1 EHGSIPDESR
11 TMNAK
16 NLSATFILATGFV
29 LLLYNGGSRF
39 TMGLMLKPMADELN
53 WTRATLSLTV
63 TLFMVISAVV
73 LPVIGRLVD
82 RYRIRTVL
90 LASVLLSSASIAL
103 MSVIQTP
110 AQAVLLYG
118 VLFALATAGTSI
130 APIGV
135 MISRWF
141 PKHLGLAN
149 SIAISGMG
157 AGQLVII
164 LVLTAQLESIGW
176 RGAFVVLTA
185 LGLLLIVPLA
195 FLSIPEPA
203 LGGAETATAP
213 LGNAKSE
220 LKPSDLL
227 RDSKL
232 WYLLVIYA
240 ICGFQDFFVATHVVA
255 FARDQGMGAVVAG
268 NLFALMGLVGLAGVL
283 MTGFVSDRFGPMLPT
298 LICFAIRIV
307 LFGLIT
313 VTTSVVAIIS
323 FALVYGF
330 TFWITAPLTLVFVR
344 KYFGTAH
351 LGMLTGIVAMVHHGA
366 GGLGAYAG
374 GIVYDV
380 SGSYQIV
387 FQIMLIVSFAALL
400 TTWGLSR
407 IRITPR

>member
-1 EHGSIPDESR
+1 MPHDLRS
-11 TMNAK
+11 MKAK
-16 NLSATFILATGFV
+16 TLSATFILATGFV

-39 TMGLMLKPMADELN
+39 TMGLMLKPMADDLN

-63 TLFMVISAVV
+63 TLFMVVSAVV

-90 LASVLLSSASIAL
+90 LASVLLSSASVAL

-110 AQAVLLYG
+110 VQAVVLYG

-141 PKHLGLAN
+141 PTRLGLAN

-164 LVLTAQLESIGW
+164 LLLTAQLESIGW
-176 RGAFVVLTA
+176 RGAFLVLA
-185 LGLLLIVPLA
+185 AFGLLLVVPLTL
-195 FLSIPEPA
+195 LSIPEPA
-203 LGGAETATAP
+203 LPGAETPDAP
-213 LGNAKSE
+213 LGSAKSE
-220 LKPSDLL
+220 LKASDLL

-232 WYLLVIYA
+232 WCLLVIYA
-240 ICGFQDFFVATHVVA
+240 MCGFQDFFVATHVVA
-255 FARDQGMGAVVAG
+255 FARDQGMGAVMSG
-268 NLFALMGLVGLAGVL
+268 NLFAFMGLVGLAGVL

-307 LFGLIT
+307 LFGLVT
-313 VTTSVVAIIS
+313 VTTSIVAIIG

-330 TFWITAPLTLVFVR
+330 TFWITAPLTIVFVR

-380 SGSYQIV
+380 FGSYQVI
-387 FQIMLIVSFAALL
+387 FQMMLMVSFAALL
-400 TTWGLSR
+400 TTWQLSR
-407 IRITPR
+407 IRIPST

>member
-1 EHGSIPDESR
+1 
-11 TMNAK
+11 MKAK
-16 NLSATFILATGFV
+16 TLSATFILATGFV

-39 TMGLMLKPMADELN
+39 TMGLMLKPMADDLN
-53 WTRATLSLTV
+53 WTRAALSLTV

-103 MSVIQTP
+103 MSVLQTP
-110 AQAVLLYG
+110 AQAVVLYG

-176 RGAFVVLTA
+176 RGAVVVLAA

-203 LGGAETATAP
+203 PGAAETPNAP
-213 LGNAKSE
+213 LGNTKSE
-220 LKPSDLL
+220 LNPSDLL

-255 FARDQGMGAVVAG
+255 FARDQGMGTVVAG

-283 MTGFVSDRFGPMLPT
+283 MTGFVSDRFGPILPT

-351 LGMLTGIVAMVHHGA
+351 LGMLTGIVAMGHHGA

-380 SGSYQIV
+380 SGSYQII

-407 IRITPR
+407 VRISPI

>member
-1 EHGSIPDESR
+1 
-11 TMNAK
+11 MKAK
-16 NLSATFILATGFV
+16 TLSGTFILATGFV

-39 TMGLMLKPMADELN
+39 TMGLMLKPMADDLN

-63 TLFMVISAVV
+63 TLFMVVSAVV

-90 LASVLLSSASIAL
+90 LASVLLSSASVAL

-110 AQAVLLYG
+110 AQAVVLYG

-141 PKHLGLAN
+141 PTRLGLAN

-164 LVLTAQLESIGW
+164 LLLTAQLESIGW
-176 RGAFVVLTA
+176 RGAFLVLAA
-185 LGLLLIVPLA
+185 LGLLLVVPLTL
-195 FLSIPEPA
+195 LSIPEPA
-203 LGGAETATAP
+203 LPSAETPNAP
-213 LGNAKSE
+213 LGSAKSK
-220 LKPSDLL
+220 LKASDLL

-240 ICGFQDFFVATHVVA
+240 MCGFQDFFVATHVVA
-255 FARDQGMGAVVAG
+255 FARDQGMGAVVSG
-268 NLFALMGLVGLAGVL
+268 NLFALMGLVGVAGVL

-307 LFGLIT
+307 LFGLVT
-313 VTTSVVAIIS
+313 VTTSVVAIIG
-323 FALVYGF
+323 FALIYGF
-330 TFWITAPLTLVFVR
+330 TFWITAPLTIVFVR

-380 SGSYQIV
+380 SGSYQVI
-387 FQIMLIVSFAALL
+387 FQIMLMVSFAALL
-400 TTWGLSR
+400 TTWQLSR
-407 IRITPR
+407 IRIPST

>member
-1 EHGSIPDESR
+1 
-11 TMNAK
+11 MNPKA
-16 NLSATFILATGFV
+16 LSGTFILATGFI

-39 TMGLMLKPMADELN
+39 TMGLMLKPMADDLS
-53 WTRATLSLTV
+53 WSRATLSLTV
-63 TLFMVISAVV
+63 TLFMVVSAVV

-90 LASVLLSSASIAL
+90 LASVLLSSASVAL
-103 MSVIQTP
+103 MSAIQTP
-110 AQAVLLYG
+110 VQAVVLYG

-164 LVLTAQLESIGW
+164 LLLTAQLESIGW
-176 RGAFVVLTA
+176 RGAFLVLA
-185 LGLLLIVPLA
+185 GLGLLLVVPLML
-195 FLSIPEPA
+195 LSIPEPA
-203 LGGAETATAP
+203 LPSAETSNEP
-213 LGNAKSE
+213 LGRAKSE
-220 LKPSDLL
+220 LKASDLL

-240 ICGFQDFFVATHVVA
+240 MCGFQDFFVATHVVA
-255 FARDQGMGAVVAG
+255 FARDQGMGAVVSG
-268 NLFALMGLVGLAGVL
+268 NLFAFMGLVGLAGVL

-298 LICFAIRIV
+298 LICFAIRIA
-307 LFGLIT
+307 LFGLMT
-313 VTTSVVAIIS
+313 VTTSVAAIIG

-330 TFWITAPLTLVFVR
+330 TFWITAPLTIVFVR

-380 SGSYQIV
+380 FGSYQVI
-387 FQIMLIVSFAALL
+387 FQIMLMVSFAALL
-400 TTWGLSR
+400 TTWQLSR
-407 IRITPR
+407 IRIPST

>member
-1 EHGSIPDESR
+1 
-11 TMNAK
+11 MKAK
-16 NLSATFILATGFV
+16 TLSATFILATGFV

-39 TMGLMLKPMADELN
+39 TMGLMLKPMADDLN

-63 TLFMVISAVV
+63 TLFMVVSAVV

-90 LASVLLSSASIAL
+90 LASVLLSSASVAL
-103 MSVIQTP
+103 MSAIQTP
-110 AQAVLLYG
+110 MQAVVLYG

-176 RGAFVVLTA
+176 RGAFLVLAA
-185 LGLLLIVPLA
+185 LGLLLIVPLT

-203 LGGAETATAP
+203 LGGAETPNAP
-213 LGNAKSE
+213 LGKAKSE
-220 LKPSDLL
+220 LKASDLL

-240 ICGFQDFFVATHVVA
+240 MCGFQDFFVATHVVA
-255 FARDQGMGAVVAG
+255 FARDQGMGAVVSG

-298 LICFAIRIV
+298 LICFAIRIA
-307 LFGLIT
+307 LFGLVT
-313 VTTSVVAIIS
+313 VTTSVVAIIG

-330 TFWITAPLTLVFVR
+330 TFWITAPLTIVFVR

-380 SGSYQIV
+380 FGSYQVI
-387 FQIMLIVSFAALL
+387 FQMMLMVSFAGLL
-400 TTWGLSR
+400 TTWQLSR
-407 IRITPR
+407 IRIRST

>member
-1 EHGSIPDESR
+1 MKPK
-11 TMNAK
+11 A
-16 NLSATFILATGFV
+16 LSGTFILATGFV

-39 TMGLMLKPMADELN
+39 TMGLMLRPMADDLS
-53 WTRATLSLTV
+53 WSRATLSLTV
-63 TLFMVISAVV
+63 TLFMVVSAVV
-73 LPVIGRLVD
+73 LPVVGRLVD

-90 LASVLLSSASIAL
+90 LASVLLSSASVAL
-103 MSVIQTP
+103 MSAIQTP
-110 AQAVLLYG
+110 VQAVVLYG

-141 PKHLGLAN
+141 PKRLGLAN

-164 LVLTAQLESIGW
+164 LLLTTQLESIGW
-176 RGAFVVLTA
+176 RGAFLVLA
-185 LGLLLIVPLA
+185 GLGLLLIVPLTL
-195 FLSIPEPA
+195 LSIPEPGLPGA
-203 LGGAETATAP
+203 GMPNASLGS
-213 LGNAKSE
+213 AKSE

-240 ICGFQDFFVATHVVA
+240 MCGFQDFFVATHVVA
-255 FARDQGMGAVVAG
+255 FARDQGMGAVVSG
-268 NLFALMGLVGLAGVL
+268 NLFALMGLVGVAGVL

-307 LFGLIT
+307 LFGLVT
-313 VTTSVVAIIS
+313 VTTSVVAIIG
-323 FALVYGF
+323 FALIYGF
-330 TFWITAPLTLVFVR
+330 TFWITAPLTIVFVR

-374 GIVYDV
+374 GIIYDV
-380 SGSYQIV
+380 FGSYQVI
-387 FQIMLIVSFAALL
+387 FQIMLMVSFAALL
-400 TTWGLSR
+400 TTWLLSR
-407 IRITPR
+407 IRITST

>member
-1 EHGSIPDESR
+1 MKPK
-11 TMNAK
+11 A
-16 NLSATFILATGFV
+16 LSGTFILATGFI
-29 LLLYNGGSRF
+29 LLLYNGGSRL
-39 TMGLMLKPMADELN
+39 TMGLMLRPMADDLN

-63 TLFMVISAVV
+63 TLFMVVSAVV

-90 LASVLLSSASIAL
+90 LASVLLSSASVAL
-103 MSVIQTP
+103 MSAIQTP
-110 AQAVLLYG
+110 VQAIVLYG

-141 PKHLGLAN
+141 PEHLGLAN

-164 LVLTAQLESIGW
+164 LLLTAQLESIGW
-176 RGAFVVLTA
+176 RGAFLVLA
-185 LGLLLIVPLA
+185 GLGLLLIVPLA
-195 FLSIPEPA
+195 LLSIPEPA
-203 LGGAETATAP
+203 LPSAETSNEP
-213 LGNAKSE
+213 LGSAKSE
-220 LKPSDLL
+220 LKASDLL

-255 FARDQGMGAVVAG
+255 FARDQGMGAVVSG
-268 NLFALMGLVGLAGVL
+268 NLFALMGLVGVAGVL

-298 LICFAIRIV
+298 IICFAIRIV
-307 LFGLIT
+307 LFGLVM
-313 VTTSVVAIIS
+313 VTTSVVAIIG

-330 TFWITAPLTLVFVR
+330 TFWITAPLTIVFVR

-380 SGSYQIV
+380 FGSYQVI
-387 FQIMLIVSFAALL
+387 FQIMLMVSFAALL
-400 TTWGLSR
+400 TTWLLSR
-407 IRITPR
+407 IRITST

>member
-1 EHGSIPDESR
+1 MPHDSR
-11 TMNAK
+11 SMKAK
-16 NLSATFILATGFV
+16 TLSGTFILATGFV

-39 TMGLMLKPMADELN
+39 TMGLMLKPMADDLN

-63 TLFMVISAVV
+63 TLFMVVSAVV

-90 LASVLLSSASIAL
+90 LASVLLSSASVAL

-110 AQAVLLYG
+110 AQAVVLYG

-141 PKHLGLAN
+141 PTRLGLAN

-164 LVLTAQLESIGW
+164 LLLTAQLESIGW
-176 RGAFVVLTA
+176 RGAFLVLAA
-185 LGLLLIVPLA
+185 LGLLLVVPLTL
-195 FLSIPEPA
+195 LSIPEPA
-203 LGGAETATAP
+203 LPSAETPNAP
-213 LGNAKSE
+213 LGSAKSK
-220 LKPSDLL
+220 LKASDLL

-240 ICGFQDFFVATHVVA
+240 MCGFQDFFVATHVVA
-255 FARDQGMGAVVAG
+255 FARDQGMGAVVSG
-268 NLFALMGLVGLAGVL
+268 NLFALMGLVGVAGVL

-307 LFGLIT
+307 LFGLVT
-313 VTTSVVAIIS
+313 VTTSVVAIIG
-323 FALVYGF
+323 FALIYGF
-330 TFWITAPLTLVFVR
+330 TFWITAPLTIVFVR

-380 SGSYQIV
+380 SGSYQVI
-387 FQIMLIVSFAALL
+387 FQIMLMVSFAALL
-400 TTWGLSR
+400 TTWQLSR
-407 IRITPR
+407 IRIPST

>member
-1 EHGSIPDESR
+1 
-11 TMNAK
+11 
-16 NLSATFILATGFV
+16 
-29 LLLYNGGSRF
+29 
-39 TMGLMLKPMADELN
+39 MGLMLKPMADDLN

-63 TLFMVISAVV
+63 TLFMVVSAVV

-90 LASVLLSSASIAL
+90 LASVLLSSASVAL

-110 AQAVLLYG
+110 AQAVVLYG

-141 PKHLGLAN
+141 PTRLGLAN

-164 LVLTAQLESIGW
+164 LLLTAQLESIGW
-176 RGAFVVLTA
+176 RGAFLVLAA
-185 LGLLLIVPLA
+185 LGLLLVVPLTL
-195 FLSIPEPA
+195 LSIPEPA
-203 LGGAETATAP
+203 LPSAETPNAP
-213 LGNAKSE
+213 LGSAKSK
-220 LKPSDLL
+220 LKASDLL

-240 ICGFQDFFVATHVVA
+240 MCGFQDFFVATHVVA
-255 FARDQGMGAVVAG
+255 FARDQGMGAVVSG
-268 NLFALMGLVGLAGVL
+268 NLFALMGLVGVAGVL

-307 LFGLIT
+307 LFGLVT
-313 VTTSVVAIIS
+313 VTTSVVAIIG
-323 FALVYGF
+323 FALIYGF
-330 TFWITAPLTLVFVR
+330 TFWITAPLTIVFVR

-380 SGSYQIV
+380 SGSYQVI
-387 FQIMLIVSFAALL
+387 FQIMLMVSFAALL
-400 TTWGLSR
+400 TTWQLSR
-407 IRITPR
+407 IRIPST

>member
-1 EHGSIPDESR
+1 
-11 TMNAK
+11 MNPKA
-16 NLSATFILATGFV
+16 LSGTFILATGFI

-39 TMGLMLKPMADELN
+39 TMGLMLKPMADDLS
-53 WTRATLSLTV
+53 WSRATLSLTV
-63 TLFMVISAVV
+63 TLFMVVSAVV

-90 LASVLLSSASIAL
+90 LASVLLSSASVAL
-103 MSVIQTP
+103 MSAIQTP
-110 AQAVLLYG
+110 VQAVVLYG

-141 PKHLGLAN
+141 PKRLGLAN

-164 LVLTAQLESIGW
+164 LLLTAQLESIGW
-176 RGAFVVLTA
+176 RGAFLVLA
-185 LGLLLIVPLA
+185 GLGLLLVVPLML
-195 FLSIPEPA
+195 LSIPEPVLPDA
-203 LGGAETATAP
+203 GKPNEP
-213 LGNAKSE
+213 LGRAKSE
-220 LKPSDLL
+220 LKASDLL

-240 ICGFQDFFVATHVVA
+240 MCGFQDFFVATHVVA
-255 FARDQGMGAVVAG
+255 FARDQGMGAVVSG
-268 NLFALMGLVGLAGVL
+268 NLFAFMGLVGLAGVL

-298 LICFAIRIV
+298 LICFAIRIA
-307 LFGLIT
+307 LFGLMT
-313 VTTSVVAIIS
+313 VTTSVAAIIG

-330 TFWITAPLTLVFVR
+330 TFWITAPLTIVFVR

-380 SGSYQIV
+380 FGSYQVI

-400 TTWGLSR
+400 TTWQLSR
-407 IRITPR
+407 IRIPST

>member
-1 EHGSIPDESR
+1 MPDESR
-11 TMNAK
+11 SVKSKT
-16 NLSATFILATGFV
+16 LSATFILATGFV

-39 TMGLMLKPMADELN
+39 TMGLMLKPMADDLN
-53 WTRATLSLTV
+53 WTRAALSLTV

-110 AQAVLLYG
+110 AQAVVLYG
-118 VLFALATAGTSI
+118 ILFALATAGTSI
-130 APIGV
+130 AAIGV

-176 RGAFVVLTA
+176 RGAFVVLAA

-203 LGGAETATAP
+203 LGAAETANAP
-213 LGNAKSE
+213 LGNTKSE
-220 LKPSDLL
+220 LNPSDLL

-255 FARDQGMGAVVAG
+255 FARDQGMGTVVAG

-298 LICFAIRIV
+298 LIC
-307 LFGLIT
+307 
-313 VTTSVVAIIS
+313 

-380 SGSYQIV
+380 SGSYQII

-407 IRITPR
+407 IRITPV

>member
-1 EHGSIPDESR
+1 MPHDSQP
-11 TMNAK
+11 MKPKA
-16 NLSATFILATGFV
+16 LSGTFILATGFI

-39 TMGLMLKPMADELN
+39 TMGLMLRPMADDLS

-63 TLFMVISAVV
+63 TLFMVVSAVV

-90 LASVLLSSASIAL
+90 LASVLLSSASVAL
-103 MSVIQTP
+103 MSAIQTP
-110 AQAVLLYG
+110 VQAVVLYG

-141 PKHLGLAN
+141 PEHLGLAN

-164 LVLTAQLESIGW
+164 LLLTAQLESIGW
-176 RGAFVVLTA
+176 RGAFLVLA
-185 LGLLLIVPLA
+185 GLGLLLIVPLA
-195 FLSIPEPA
+195 LLSIPEPA
-203 LGGAETATAP
+203 LPSAETSNEP
-213 LGNAKSE
+213 LGSAKSE
-220 LKPSDLL
+220 LKASDLL

-255 FARDQGMGAVVAG
+255 FARDQGMGAVVSG
-268 NLFALMGLVGLAGVL
+268 NLFALMGLVGVAGVL

-298 LICFAIRIV
+298 IICFAIRIV
-307 LFGLIT
+307 LFGLVM
-313 VTTSVVAIIS
+313 VTTSVVAIIG

-330 TFWITAPLTLVFVR
+330 TFWITAPLTIVFVR

-380 SGSYQIV
+380 FGSYQVI
-387 FQIMLIVSFAALL
+387 FQIMLMVSFAALL
-400 TTWGLSR
+400 TTWLLSR
-407 IRITPR
+407 IRITST

>member
-1 EHGSIPDESR
+1 
-11 TMNAK
+11 MKAK
-16 NLSATFILATGFV
+16 TLSGTFILATGFV

-39 TMGLMLKPMADELN
+39 TMGLMLKPMADDLN

-63 TLFMVISAVV
+63 TLFMVVSAVV

-90 LASVLLSSASIAL
+90 LASVLLSSASVAL

-110 AQAVLLYG
+110 AQAVVLYG

-164 LVLTAQLESIGW
+164 LLLTAQLESIGW
-176 RGAFVVLTA
+176 RGAFLVLAA
-185 LGLLLIVPLA
+185 LGLLLVVPLTL
-195 FLSIPEPA
+195 LSIPEPA
-203 LGGAETATAP
+203 LPSAETPNAP
-213 LGNAKSE
+213 LGSAKSK
-220 LKPSDLL
+220 LKASDLL

-240 ICGFQDFFVATHVVA
+240 MCGFQDFFVATHVVA
-255 FARDQGMGAVVAG
+255 FARDQGMGAVVSG
-268 NLFALMGLVGLAGVL
+268 NLFALMGLVGVAGVL

-307 LFGLIT
+307 LFGLVT
-313 VTTSVVAIIS
+313 VTTSVVAIIG
-323 FALVYGF
+323 FALIYGF
-330 TFWITAPLTLVFVR
+330 TFWITAPLTIVFVR

-380 SGSYQIV
+380 SGSYQVI
-387 FQIMLIVSFAALL
+387 FQIMLMVSFAALL
-400 TTWGLSR
+400 TTWQLSR
-407 IRITPR
+407 IRIPST

>member
-1 EHGSIPDESR
+1 MKPK
-11 TMNAK
+11 A
-16 NLSATFILATGFV
+16 LSGTFILATGFI

-39 TMGLMLKPMADELN
+39 TMGLMLSPMADDLN

-63 TLFMVISAVV
+63 TLFMVVSAVV

-90 LASVLLSSASIAL
+90 LASVLLSSASVAL
-103 MSVIQTP
+103 MSAIQTP
-110 AQAVLLYG
+110 VQAVVLYG

-141 PKHLGLAN
+141 PEHLGLAN

-164 LVLTAQLESIGW
+164 LLLTAQLESIGW
-176 RGAFVVLTA
+176 RGAFLVLA
-185 LGLLLIVPLA
+185 GLGLLLIVPLA
-195 FLSIPEPA
+195 LLSIPEPA
-203 LGGAETATAP
+203 LPSAETSNEP
-213 LGNAKSE
+213 LGSAKSE
-220 LKPSDLL
+220 LKASDLL

-255 FARDQGMGAVVAG
+255 FARDQGMGAVVSG
-268 NLFALMGLVGLAGVL
+268 NLFALMGLVGVSGVL

-298 LICFAIRIV
+298 IICFAIRIV
-307 LFGLIT
+307 LFGLVM
-313 VTTSVVAIIS
+313 VTTSVVAIIG

-330 TFWITAPLTLVFVR
+330 TFWITAPLTIVFVR

-380 SGSYQIV
+380 FGSYQVI
-387 FQIMLIVSFAALL
+387 FQMMLMVSFAGLL
-400 TTWGLSR
+400 TTWQLSR
-407 IRITPR
+407 IRITST

>member
-1 EHGSIPDESR
+1 
-11 TMNAK
+11 MKAK
-16 NLSATFILATGFV
+16 TLSATFILATGFV

-39 TMGLMLKPMADELN
+39 TMGLMLKPMADDLS

-63 TLFMVISAVV
+63 TLFMVVSAVV

-90 LASVLLSSASIAL
+90 LASVLLSSASVAL

-110 AQAVLLYG
+110 VQAVVLYG

-176 RGAFVVLTA
+176 RGAFVVLAA
-185 LGLLLIVPLA
+185 LGLLLIVPLT

-203 LGGAETATAP
+203 LPGAETPNAP

-220 LKPSDLL
+220 LTPSDLL

-240 ICGFQDFFVATHVVA
+240 MCGFQDFFVATHVVA
-255 FARDQGMGAVVAG
+255 FARDQGMGAVVSG

-307 LFGLIT
+307 LFGLVT
-313 VTTSVVAIIS
+313 VTTSVVAIIG

-330 TFWITAPLTLVFVR
+330 TFWITAPLTIVFVR

-351 LGMLTGIVAMVHHGA
+351 LGVLTGIVAMVHHGA

-380 SGSYQIV
+380 FGNYQVI
-387 FQIMLIVSFAALL
+387 FQIMLMVSFAALL
-400 TTWGLSR
+400 TTWLLSR
-407 IRITPR
+407 IRITST

>member
-1 EHGSIPDESR
+1 MKPK
-11 TMNAK
+11 A
-16 NLSATFILATGFV
+16 LSGTFILATGFI

-39 TMGLMLKPMADELN
+39 TMGLMLSPMADDLN

-63 TLFMVISAVV
+63 TLFMVVSAVV

-90 LASVLLSSASIAL
+90 LASVLLSSASVAL
-103 MSVIQTP
+103 MSAIQTP
-110 AQAVLLYG
+110 VQAVVLYG

-141 PKHLGLAN
+141 PEHLGLAN

-164 LVLTAQLESIGW
+164 LLLTAQLESIGW
-176 RGAFVVLTA
+176 RGAFLVLA
-185 LGLLLIVPLA
+185 GLGLLLIVPLA
-195 FLSIPEPA
+195 LLSIPEPA
-203 LGGAETATAP
+203 LPSAETSNEP
-213 LGNAKSE
+213 LGSAKSE
-220 LKPSDLL
+220 LKASDLL

-255 FARDQGMGAVVAG
+255 FARDQGMGAVVSG
-268 NLFALMGLVGLAGVL
+268 NLFALMGLVGVAGVL

-298 LICFAIRIV
+298 IICFAIRIA
-307 LFGLIT
+307 LFGLVM
-313 VTTSVVAIIS
+313 VTTSVVAIIG

-330 TFWITAPLTLVFVR
+330 TFWITAPLTIVFVR

-380 SGSYQIV
+380 FGSYQVI
-387 FQIMLIVSFAALL
+387 FQIMLMVSFAALL
-400 TTWGLSR
+400 TTWLLSR
-407 IRITPR
+407 IRITST

>member
-1 EHGSIPDESR
+1 
-11 TMNAK
+11 MKAK
-16 NLSATFILATGFV
+16 TLSATFILATGFV

-90 LASVLLSSASIAL
+90 LASVLLSSASVAL

-176 RGAFVVLTA
+176 RGAFVVLAA

-203 LGGAETATAP
+203 LGAAETPNAP
-213 LGNAKSE
+213 LGNTKSK

-407 IRITPR
+407 IRITPI

>member
-1 EHGSIPDESR
+1 MKPK
-11 TMNAK
+11 A
-16 NLSATFILATGFV
+16 LSGTFILATGFI

-39 TMGLMLKPMADELN
+39 TMGLMLRPMADDLS
-53 WTRATLSLTV
+53 WSRATLSLTV
-63 TLFMVISAVV
+63 TLFMVVSAVV

-90 LASVLLSSASIAL
+90 LASVLLSSASVAL
-103 MSVIQTP
+103 MSAIQTP
-110 AQAVLLYG
+110 VQAVVLYG

-164 LVLTAQLESIGW
+164 LLLTAQLESIGW
-176 RGAFVVLTA
+176 RGAFLVLA
-185 LGLLLIVPLA
+185 GLGLLLVVPLA
-195 FLSIPEPA
+195 LLSIPEPA
-203 LGGAETATAP
+203 LPGAETSHEP
-213 LGNAKSE
+213 LGSAKSE
-220 LKPSDLL
+220 LKASDLL

-240 ICGFQDFFVATHVVA
+240 MCGFQDFFVATHVVA
-255 FARDQGMGAVVAG
+255 FARDQGMGAVASG
-268 NLFALMGLVGLAGVL
+268 NLFALMGLVGVAGVL
-283 MTGFVSDRFGPMLPT
+283 MTGFVSDRFG
-298 LICFAIRIV
+298 
-307 LFGLIT
+307 
-313 VTTSVVAIIS
+313 VTTSVVAIIG
-323 FALVYGF
+323 FALIYGF
-330 TFWITAPLTLVFVR
+330 TFWITAPLTIVFVR

-380 SGSYQIV
+380 FGSYQVI
-387 FQIMLIVSFAALL
+387 FQMMLMVSFAGLL
-400 TTWGLSR
+400 TTWQLSR
-407 IRITPR
+407 IRIPST

>member
-1 EHGSIPDESR
+1 MKPKALNG
-11 TMNAK
+11 
-16 NLSATFILATGFV
+16 TFILATGFI

-39 TMGLMLKPMADELN
+39 TMGLMLRPMADDLS
-53 WTRATLSLTV
+53 WSRATLSLTV
-63 TLFMVISAVV
+63 TLFMVVSAVV

-90 LASVLLSSASIAL
+90 LASVLLSSASVAL
-103 MSVIQTP
+103 MSAIQTP
-110 AQAVLLYG
+110 VQAVVLYG

-164 LVLTAQLESIGW
+164 LLLTAQLESIGW
-176 RGAFVVLTA
+176 RGAFLVLA
-185 LGLLLIVPLA
+185 GLGLLLVVPLA
-195 FLSIPEPA
+195 LLSIPEPA
-203 LGGAETATAP
+203 LPGAGMPNEP
-213 LGNAKSE
+213 LGSAKSE
-220 LKPSDLL
+220 LKASDLL

-240 ICGFQDFFVATHVVA
+240 LCGFQDFFVATHVVA
-255 FARDQGMGAVVAG
+255 FARDQGMGAVASG
-268 NLFALMGLVGLAGVL
+268 NVFALMGLVGLAGVL

-298 LICFAIRIV
+298 LICFAIRIA
-307 LFGLIT
+307 LFGLMT
-313 VTTSVVAIIS
+313 VTTSVVAIIG

-330 TFWITAPLTLVFVR
+330 TFWITAPLTIVFVR

-380 SGSYQIV
+380 FGSYQVI
-387 FQIMLIVSFAALL
+387 FQMMLMVSFAALL
-400 TTWGLSR
+400 TTWQLSR
-407 IRITPR
+407 IRIPAT

>member
-1 EHGSIPDESR
+1 
-11 TMNAK
+11 MNPKA
-16 NLSATFILATGFV
+16 LSGTFILATGFI

-39 TMGLMLKPMADELN
+39 TMGLMLRPMADDLS
-53 WTRATLSLTV
+53 WSRATLSLTV
-63 TLFMVISAVV
+63 TLFMVVSAVV

-90 LASVLLSSASIAL
+90 LASVLLSSASVAL
-103 MSVIQTP
+103 MSAIQTP
-110 AQAVLLYG
+110 VQAVVLYG

-141 PKHLGLAN
+141 PKRLGLAN

-164 LVLTAQLESIGW
+164 LLLTAQLESIGW
-176 RGAFVVLTA
+176 RGAFLVLA
-185 LGLLLIVPLA
+185 GLGLLLVVPLTL
-195 FLSIPEPA
+195 LSIPEPA
-203 LGGAETATAP
+203 LPRAGKPNEP
-213 LGNAKSE
+213 LGRAKSE
-220 LKPSDLL
+220 LKASDLL

-240 ICGFQDFFVATHVVA
+240 LCGFQDFFVATHVVA
-255 FARDQGMGAVVAG
+255 FARDQGMGAVVSG

-307 LFGLIT
+307 LFGLMT
-313 VTTSVVAIIS
+313 VTTSVVAIIG
-323 FALVYGF
+323 FALIYGF
-330 TFWITAPLTLVFVR
+330 TFWITAPLTIVFVR

-380 SGSYQIV
+380 FGSYQVI
-387 FQIMLIVSFAALL
+387 FQIMLMVSFAALL
-400 TTWGLSR
+400 TTWLLSR
-407 IRITPR
+407 IRITST

>member
-1 EHGSIPDESR
+1 MKPK
-11 TMNAK
+11 A
-16 NLSATFILATGFV
+16 LSGTFILATGFI

-39 TMGLMLKPMADELN
+39 TMGLMLRPMADDLS
-53 WTRATLSLTV
+53 WSRATLSLTV
-63 TLFMVISAVV
+63 TLFMVVSAVV

-90 LASVLLSSASIAL
+90 LASVLLSSASVAL
-103 MSVIQTP
+103 MSAIQTP
-110 AQAVLLYG
+110 VQAVVLYG

-141 PKHLGLAN
+141 PEHLGLAN

-164 LVLTAQLESIGW
+164 LLLTAQLESIGW
-176 RGAFVVLTA
+176 RGAFLVLA
-185 LGLLLIVPLA
+185 GLGLLLVVPLA
-195 FLSIPEPA
+195 LLSIPEPA
-203 LGGAETATAP
+203 LPGAETSHEP
-213 LGNAKSE
+213 LGRAKSE
-220 LKPSDLL
+220 LKASDLL

-240 ICGFQDFFVATHVVA
+240 LCGFQDFFVATHVVA
-255 FARDQGMGAVVAG
+255 FARDQGMGAVASG

-298 LICFAIRIV
+298 LICFAIRIA
-307 LFGLIT
+307 LFGLMT
-313 VTTSVVAIIS
+313 VTTSVVAIIG

-330 TFWITAPLTLVFVR
+330 TFWITAPLTIVFVR

-380 SGSYQIV
+380 FGSYQVI
-387 FQIMLIVSFAALL
+387 FQMMLMVSFAGLL
-400 TTWGLSR
+400 TTWQLSR
-407 IRITPR
+407 IRIPST

>member
-1 EHGSIPDESR
+1 MPHDSQP
-11 TMNAK
+11 MKPKA
-16 NLSATFILATGFV
+16 LSGTFILATGFI

-39 TMGLMLKPMADELN
+39 TMGLMLRPMADDLN

-63 TLFMVISAVV
+63 TLFMVVSAVV

-90 LASVLLSSASIAL
+90 LASVLLSSASVAL
-103 MSVIQTP
+103 MSAIQTP
-110 AQAVLLYG
+110 VQAVVLYG

-141 PKHLGLAN
+141 PEHLGLAN

-164 LVLTAQLESIGW
+164 LLLTAQLESIGW
-176 RGAFVVLTA
+176 RGAFLVLA
-185 LGLLLIVPLA
+185 GLGLLLIVPLA
-195 FLSIPEPA
+195 LLSIPEPA
-203 LGGAETATAP
+203 LPSAETSNEP
-213 LGNAKSE
+213 LGSAKSE
-220 LKPSDLL
+220 LKASDLL

-255 FARDQGMGAVVAG
+255 FARDQGMGAVVSG
-268 NLFALMGLVGLAGVL
+268 NLFALMGLVGVAGVL

-307 LFGLIT
+307 LFGLVM
-313 VTTSVVAIIS
+313 VTTSVVAIIG

-330 TFWITAPLTLVFVR
+330 TFWITAPLTIVFVR

-380 SGSYQIV
+380 FGSYQVI
-387 FQIMLIVSFAALL
+387 FQIMLMVSFAALL
-400 TTWGLSR
+400 TTWLLSR
-407 IRITPR
+407 IRITST

>member
-1 EHGSIPDESR
+1 MPDDSR
-11 TMNAK
+11 SMKSKT
-16 NLSATFILATGFV
+16 LSATFILATGFV

-39 TMGLMLKPMADELN
+39 TMGLMLKPMADDLN

-63 TLFMVISAVV
+63 TLFMVVSAVV

-90 LASVLLSSASIAL
+90 LASVLLSSASVAL
-103 MSVIQTP
+103 MSAIQTP
-110 AQAVLLYG
+110 VQAVVLYG

-164 LVLTAQLESIGW
+164 LLLTAQLETIGW
-176 RGAFVVLTA
+176 RGAFLVLAA

-195 FLSIPEPA
+195 LLSIPEPA
-203 LGGAETATAP
+203 LPGPGMPNEP
-213 LGNAKSE
+213 LGSAKFE
-220 LKPSDLL
+220 LKLSGLL

-240 ICGFQDFFVATHVVA
+240 MCGFQDFFVATHVVA
-255 FARDQGMGAVVAG
+255 FARDQGMGPVASG

-298 LICFAIRIV
+298 LICFLIRIV

-313 VTTSVVAIIS
+313 VTTSVVAIIG

-330 TFWITAPLTLVFVR
+330 TFWITAPLTIVFVR

-380 SGSYQIV
+380 FGNYQVI
-387 FQIMLIVSFAALL
+387 FQIMLMVSFAALL
-400 TTWGLSR
+400 MTWQLSR
-407 IRITPR
+407 IRIPST

>member
-1 EHGSIPDESR
+1 MKPK
-11 TMNAK
+11 A
-16 NLSATFILATGFV
+16 LSGTFILATGFV

-39 TMGLMLKPMADELN
+39 TMGLMLRPMADDLS
-53 WTRATLSLTV
+53 WSRATLSLTV
-63 TLFMVISAVV
+63 TLFMVVSAVV
-73 LPVIGRLVD
+73 LPVVGRLVD

-90 LASVLLSSASIAL
+90 LASVLLSSASVAL
-103 MSVIQTP
+103 MSAIQTP
-110 AQAVLLYG
+110 VQAVVLYG

-141 PKHLGLAN
+141 PKRLGLAN

-164 LVLTAQLESIGW
+164 LLLTTQLESIGW
-176 RGAFVVLTA
+176 RGAFLVLA
-185 LGLLLIVPLA
+185 GLGLLLIVPLTL
-195 FLSIPEPA
+195 LSIPEPGLPGA
-203 LGGAETATAP
+203 GMPNASLGS
-213 LGNAKSE
+213 AKSE

-240 ICGFQDFFVATHVVA
+240 MCGFQDFFVATHVVA
-255 FARDQGMGAVVAG
+255 FARDQGMGAVVSG
-268 NLFALMGLVGLAGVL
+268 NLFALMGLVGVAGVL

-307 LFGLIT
+307 LFGLVT
-313 VTTSVVAIIS
+313 LTTSVVAIIG

-330 TFWITAPLTLVFVR
+330 TFWITAPLTIVFVR

-374 GIVYDV
+374 GIIYDV
-380 SGSYQIV
+380 FGSYQVI

-400 TTWGLSR
+400 TTWLLSR
-407 IRITPR
+407 IRITST

>member
-1 EHGSIPDESR
+1 MPHDSQP
-11 TMNAK
+11 MKPKA
-16 NLSATFILATGFV
+16 LSGTFILATGFI

-39 TMGLMLKPMADELN
+39 TMGLMLRPMADDLN

-63 TLFMVISAVV
+63 TLFMVVSAVV

-90 LASVLLSSASIAL
+90 LASVLLSSASVAL
-103 MSVIQTP
+103 MSAIQTP
-110 AQAVLLYG
+110 VQAVVLYG

-141 PKHLGLAN
+141 PEHLGLAN

-164 LVLTAQLESIGW
+164 LLLTAQLESIGW
-176 RGAFVVLTA
+176 RGAFLVLA
-185 LGLLLIVPLA
+185 GLGLLLIVPLA
-195 FLSIPEPA
+195 LLSIPEPA
-203 LGGAETATAP
+203 LPSAETSNEP
-213 LGNAKSE
+213 LGSAKSE
-220 LKPSDLL
+220 LKASDLL

-255 FARDQGMGAVVAG
+255 FARDQGMGAVVSG
-268 NLFALMGLVGLAGVL
+268 NLFALMGLVGVAGVL

-298 LICFAIRIV
+298 IICFAIRIV
-307 LFGLIT
+307 LFGLVM
-313 VTTSVVAIIS
+313 VTTSVVAIIG

-330 TFWITAPLTLVFVR
+330 TFWITAPLTIVFVR

-380 SGSYQIV
+380 FGSYQVI
-387 FQIMLIVSFAALL
+387 FQIMLMVSFAALL
-400 TTWGLSR
+400 TTWLLSR
-407 IRITPR
+407 IRITST

>member
-1 EHGSIPDESR
+1 
-11 TMNAK
+11 MKAK
-16 NLSATFILATGFV
+16 TLSATFILATGFV

-90 LASVLLSSASIAL
+90 LASVLLSSASVAL

-110 AQAVLLYG
+110 VQAVVLYG

-176 RGAFVVLTA
+176 RGAFVVLAA

-203 LGGAETATAP
+203 LGAAETPNAP
-213 LGNAKSE
+213 LVNTKSE

-255 FARDQGMGAVVAG
+255 FARDQGMGAVVSG
-268 NLFALMGLVGLAGVL
+268 NLFALMGLVGLTGVL

-313 VTTSVVAIIS
+313 VTTSVAAIIS

-330 TFWITAPLTLVFVR
+330 TFWITAPLTIVFVR

-380 SGSYQIV
+380 SGSYQII

-407 IRITPR
+407 IRITPI

>member
-1 EHGSIPDESR
+1 MKSK
-11 TMNAK
+11 T
-16 NLSATFILATGFV
+16 LSATFNLATGFV

-39 TMGLMLKPMADELN
+39 TMGLMLKPMADDLN
-53 WTRATLSLTV
+53 WTRAALSLTV

-110 AQAVLLYG
+110 AQAVVLYG
-118 VLFALATAGTSI
+118 ILFALATAGTSI

-176 RGAFVVLTA
+176 RGAFVVLAA

-203 LGGAETATAP
+203 PGAAETPNAP
-213 LGNAKSE
+213 LGNTKSE
-220 LKPSDLL
+220 LNPSDLL

-255 FARDQGMGAVVAG
+255 FARDQGMGTVVAG

-283 MTGFVSDRFGPMLPT
+283 MTGFVSDRFGPILPT

-380 SGSYQIV
+380 SGSYQII

-407 IRITPR
+407 IRITPVR

>member
-1 EHGSIPDESR
+1 MKSK
-11 TMNAK
+11 T
-16 NLSATFILATGFV
+16 LSATFILATGFV

-39 TMGLMLKPMADELN
+39 TMGLMLKPMADDLN
-53 WTRATLSLTV
+53 WTRAALSLTV

-110 AQAVLLYG
+110 AQAVVLYG

-164 LVLTAQLESIGW
+164 LVLTAQLESIRW
-176 RGAFVVLTA
+176 RGAFVVLAA

-203 LGGAETATAP
+203 PGAAETPDAP
-213 LGNAKSE
+213 LGNTKSE

-255 FARDQGMGAVVAG
+255 FARDQGMGAVVSG
-268 NLFALMGLVGLAGVL
+268 NLFASMGLVGLAGVL

-380 SGSYQIV
+380 SGSYQII

-407 IRITPR
+407 IRITPVR